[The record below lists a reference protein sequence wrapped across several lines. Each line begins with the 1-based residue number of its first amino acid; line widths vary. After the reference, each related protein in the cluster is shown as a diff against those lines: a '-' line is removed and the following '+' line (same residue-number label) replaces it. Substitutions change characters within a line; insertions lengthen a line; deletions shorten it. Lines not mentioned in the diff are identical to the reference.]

1 MFFGEIP
8 GQEEIKKN
16 LVKSVNEGRISH
28 AQMFYGPEGSGKLAL
43 ALAYA
48 TYISCTDRQ
57 EDDACGKCP
66 SCIKYKKLV
75 HPDLHF
81 LYPCVSSSTESTT
94 DKFLD
99 NWRTEIQDNV
109 FMDQNHWYGKI
120 GLESKQGIITTKD
133 SDQVIRKL
141 NLKSYESNYKIMII
155 WLPEKMNAQ
164 AANKLLKLI
173 EEPPPGT
180 IFILVTESPEDII
193 ATIRSR
199 TQTIKVPRLRDIDI
213 AQALKKM
220 NINEELISDAVHV
233 ANGNFNKALTSIK
246 SDELNKYNFEKFV
259 SLMRLCYG
267 KKIPEIIDL
276 IDDLAGK
283 GRENQKL
290 FLAYS
295 SRMLREN
302 FMVNIKKNDLTHM
315 AANEEEF
322 SIKFSIFINKNNILQ
337 LYEEFN
343 LAYNHISANGFARI
357 VLFDLS
363 LKIIRLLHL

>member
-16 LVKSVNEGRISH
+16 LIKSVKEGRISH

-57 EDDACGKCP
+57 GDDSCGKCP
-66 SCIKYKKLV
+66 SCVKYEKFA

-81 LYPCVSSSTESTT
+81 LYPCVSSPTESTT
-94 DKFLD
+94 DKYLST
-99 NWRTEIQDNV
+99 WRTELKENV
-109 FMDQNHWYGKI
+109 FMDQNHWYSKI
-120 GLESKQGIITTKD
+120 GLETKQGIITTKD

-141 NLKSYESNYKIMII
+141 SLKAYESNYKIMII
-155 WLPEKMNAQ
+155 WLPEKMNAT

-180 IFILVTESPEDII
+180 IFILVTESPEEII

-199 TQTIKVPRLRDIDI
+199 TQTVKVPRLKDADIRG
-213 AQALKKM
+213 ALQKM
-220 NINEELISDAVHV
+220 NVNEALISDAVHV
-233 ANGNFNKALTSIK
+233 ANGNFNKALIAIK
-246 SDELNKYNFEKFV
+246 ADELNKYNFEKFV

-267 KKIPEIIDL
+267 KNYPEIVGLVDE
-276 IDDLAGK
+276 LAGK

-302 FMVNIKKNDLTHM
+302 FMVNIKKNELTHM
-315 AANEEEF
+315 AAHEDAF
-322 SIKFSIFINKNNILQ
+322 SIKFSTFINKKNILQ

-343 LAYNHISANGFARI
+343 LAYNHISANGYARI

-363 LKIIRLLHL
+363 MKIIRLLRL